1 MVPMVVIILQCGVNY
16 SALVAMVA
24 INLQWWQLFFIGGNS
39 FARQQYWQLLCYGRN
54 GGKIAMLSALAAI
67 VAIILQRWKLF
78 CNSGYSSVIMAI
90 ILQWWQL
97 SSRSISRSVD
107 ESVRPSVC

>member
-1 MVPMVVIILQCGVNY
+1 MWCQLFCIGSNGGNQF
-16 SALVAMVA
+16 AMVA
-24 INLQWWQLFFIGGNS
+24 IIVQRWQLFFNGGIS

-97 SSRSISRSVD
+97 SSRSIGRSVD